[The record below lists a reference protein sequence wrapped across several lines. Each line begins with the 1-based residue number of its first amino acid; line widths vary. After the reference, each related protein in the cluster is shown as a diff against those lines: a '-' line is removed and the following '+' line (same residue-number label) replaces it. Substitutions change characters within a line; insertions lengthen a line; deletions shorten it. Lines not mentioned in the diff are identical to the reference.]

1 MVAHSFYKN
10 MGDADWKRFE
20 QLLDMSDDEAE
31 EQEGKQDNED
41 SDAETFSK
49 SCPRPDAVL
58 IQLHW
63 SQKPSL

>member
-31 EQEGKQDNED
+31 EQEGEEDNED
-41 SDAETFSK
+41 SDAEA
-49 SCPRPDAVL
+49 DGGDEENY
-58 IQLHW
+58 
-63 SQKPSL
+63 